1 MEEIINPHPRYFA
14 NITIDPNSLEIREIS
29 TRNLEELMGT
39 SSAPLGA
46 GSETSTN
53 TINVTPVVPSWKCD
67 TMSLPYCRALGY
79 NRTTYPNYLGHT
91 NIDEVK
97 DDLISFRDLVDAE
110 CYRQAYDF
118 ICRLL
123 QPPCVERPPLEP
135 YPDPICRQYCQE
147 FWAGC
152 GDRIPQRLKKM
163 LDCEKFPES
172 KGTQTCQNSPGC
184 VAELQSKALSSR
196 LCDGIA
202 DCFDFS
208 DETTCAF
215 CPPGSM
221 YCGRGR
227 SCISRSQRCDG
238 NIDCENG
245 FDEKDCRKCFLC
257 HFNKHGLK

>member
-1 MEEIINPHPRYFA
+1 
-14 NITIDPNSLEIREIS
+14 
-29 TRNLEELMGT
+29 MGT
-39 SSAPLGA
+39 SSAPLG

-53 TINVTPVVPSWKCD
+53 MVNTSPVVPSWKCD
-67 TMSLPYCRALGY
+67 TMSLPYCRSLGY

-91 NIDEVK
+91 NIEEVK
-97 DDLISFRDLVDAE
+97 EDLISFRDLVDAE
-110 CYRQAYDF
+110 CYRQAHDF
-118 ICRLL
+118 LCRLM
-123 QPPCVERPPLEP
+123 QPPCVERSPLEP
-135 YPDPICRQYCQE
+135 YPAPICRQYCQE

-152 GDRIPQRLKKM
+152 GDRISQRLKKQ

-172 KGTQTCQNSPGC
+172 KGAQSCHNSPGC

-202 DCFDFS
+202 DCSDFT

-215 CPPGSM
+215 CPSGSM
-221 YCGRGR
+221 YCGKGR

-245 FDEKDCRKCFLC
+245 FDEKDCRKFPLGYQFLRQDNILKC
-257 HFNKHGLK
+257 NFNS